1 MKPHH
6 EPRDRRL
13 GRTLIF
19 VIGLLFIGG
28 VTTYWGWNSIAVEL
42 FHAPKAR
49 FVHGLA
55 LELFLAATVSLC
67 VYAARLARLDRSQA
81 SD

>member
-6 EPRDRRL
+6 KPQARHL
-13 GRTLIF
+13 GRTLFF

-28 VTTYWGWNSIAVEL
+28 VSALWGWNTIAVEL
-42 FHAPKAR
+42 FHAPKVR

-67 VYAARLARLDRSQA
+67 VFAARLARLDQNRA